1 MLYLI
6 LYFNTV
12 VVLSVVRTTPVVKD
26 VSGTAR
32 CSSIKC
38 DTAFDTW
45 SRSFIINNDIHTIII
60 EIESVVGIPSKSK
73 LQSNAFNAFKLG

>member
-1 MLYLI
+1 MLCSFQVSKCQNRFSF
-6 LYFNTV
+6 LYVNTV

-38 DTAFDTW
+38 DTAFDTL
-45 SRSFIINNDIHTIII
+45 SPALCHPDLAQF
-60 EIESVVGIPSKSK
+60 
-73 LQSNAFNAFKLG
+73 